1 MSFTL
6 CGPAHRLLGAAM
18 VFLAAVLPGAPALA
32 QVPVE
37 LIIDFA
43 RVMRFERPYKDIVI
57 GNPGIADVTQR
68 DESSFVLTGKSPGI
82 TNLIVLDENDREILN
97 ARIRVASETRQLT
110 TVFKRAE
117 RQTFSCAPVCEQIIA
132 VGDDEEAFES
142 AAEQIQGRQEFASG
156 D

>member
-1 MSFTL
+1 MSFILYGLARRLFGAALVVIAAAL
-6 CGPAHRLLGAAM
+6 CG
-18 VFLAAVLPGAPALA
+18 APTLA

-97 ARIRVASETRQLT
+97 ARIRVASDTRQLT

-117 RQTFSCAPVCEQIIA
+117 RQTF
-132 VGDDEEAFES
+132 
-142 AAEQIQGRQEFASG
+142 
-156 D
+156 